1 MTTFPGSPRVLK
13 GAIVGLDPLNP
24 LASVIVFQYNPES
37 LTRRLAAQAAGRAP
51 ARGEALRLKGPPQET
66 IDLTVV
72 LDAADQLERADPL
85 ATGAGLHPTI
95 AALEMLLYPKSALM
109 IANELLAQA
118 GIIEVIPPE
127 APLTLFAWGAKRIL
141 PVRLT
146 ELSVTEEAFDPN
158 LNPIVARVTVS
169 LTVLTYQD
177 LGLASV
183 GGALSM
189 AQQVVKEILA
199 TLNGAANVGAAATLT
214 VGGGI
219 GA

>member
-1 MTTFPGSPRVLK
+1 
-13 GAIVGLDPLNP
+13 
-24 LASVIVFQYNPES
+24 
-37 LTRRLAAQAAGRAP
+37 
-51 ARGEALRLKGPPQET
+51 
-66 IDLTVV
+66 
-72 LDAADQLERADPL
+72 
-85 ATGAGLHPTI
+85 
-95 AALEMLLYPKSALM
+95 M
-109 IANELLAQA
+109 IANTALLAA
-118 GIIEVIPPE
+118 GTIEIIPPD
-127 APLTLFAWGAKRIL
+127 APLTLFIWGAKRIL

-158 LNPIVARVTVS
+158 LNPIVARVTVG